1 MRSLLT
7 IPLLLTG
14 CAAPPTSPT
23 AGDWEP
29 MKTGST
35 ASLRGLA
42 VVDDDT
48 VWASGNDGTVLRTTD
63 GGRTWTH
70 YTVPGDAPE
79 LRDVHALDARTAYV
93 LAVTEPARILRT
105 TDGGETW
112 DELYRSPH
120 AAAFL
125 DSFAFFD
132 DRRACAFGDPI
143 DGTFLVLRTED
154 AGSGWQEVPAADL
167 PPPHEGEAAF
177 AASGT
182 CLAAIGEAHAW
193 IATGGLASRVL
204 LTTDAGRSWSAA
216 PTPIVAGESTTGIYS
231 IAFRDERHGVI
242 VGGDYTEPER
252 AERNAAFTTDGGHTW
267 ELAARL
273 PRGHRAAVAWVPG
286 RENTLATVGRAG
298 TDWSTDGGRTWRPLS
313 DEGFYALAFAPTGE
327 GWAAGSEGRIARLTL
342 PED

>member
-1 MRSLLT
+1 MKSLPTVL
-7 IPLLLTG
+7 LLLTG
-14 CAAPPTSPT
+14 CAAPPASPA
-23 AGDWEP
+23 AGEWEP
-29 MKTGST
+29 MPTGST

-42 VVDDDT
+42 VVDADT
-48 VWASGNDGTVLRTTD
+48 VWASGSDGTVLRTID

-70 YTVPGDAPE
+70 HVVPGDAPE
-79 LRDVHALDARTAYV
+79 LRDVHAVDARTAYV

-105 TDGGETW
+105 TDGGATW

-143 DGTFLVLRTED
+143 DGVFLVLRTED
-154 AGSGWQEVPAADL
+154 AGAEWQEVPATAI
-167 PPPHEGEAAF
+167 PPSRAGEAAF

-204 LTTDAGRSWSAA
+204 LTTDAGCTWSAS
-216 PTPIVAGESTTGIYS
+216 PTPIVAGERATGIYS
-231 IAFRDERHGVI
+231 IAFSDERHGVI
-242 VGGDYTEPER
+242 VGGDYTAPER
-252 AERNAAFTTDGGHTW
+252 AERNAAFTSDGGRTW
-267 ELAARL
+267 ELADRL

-286 RENTLATVGRAG
+286 RLSTLVTVGRAG
-298 TDWSTDGGRTWRPLS
+298 TDWSTDGGRTWRSLS
-313 DEGFYALAFAPTGE
+313 DEGFYAIAFAPTGE
-327 GWAAGSEGRIARLTL
+327 GWAAGSEGRIGRLTV